1 MKDVNGASCLLY
13 AAKSGNQEMFSEIYQ
28 QFVDDADQVDNNGET
43 FAHYAAKA
51 NKPSI
56 LELIDQKDLQHM
68 LDAKQRTLLMI
79 AAKAD
84 AIDAVKH
91 LLPLLKNRKDCDGK
105 TASVIAAQY
114 DSYKSIIPLMCEEK
128 TPKQLSPIFAA
139 VINNSYHVIKVIC
152 DVAREGRT
160 DLLPDVEFSA
170 KE

>member
-1 MKDVNGASCLLY
+1 
-13 AAKSGNQEMFSEIYQ
+13 
-28 QFVDDADQVDNNGET
+28 
-43 FAHYAAKA
+43 
-51 NKPSI
+51 
-56 LELIDQKDLQHM
+56 M
-68 LDAKQRTLLMI
+68 LDAKQRTLLMV

-84 AIDAVKH
+84 AIDTVKY

-128 TPKQLSPIFAA
+128 ASKQLNPIFAA

-160 DLLPDVEFSA
+160 DLLPEVEFSA
-170 KE
+170 REQNLCQTQLLAKTLKLDPFPDGYDPLFVAVTRGCSESV